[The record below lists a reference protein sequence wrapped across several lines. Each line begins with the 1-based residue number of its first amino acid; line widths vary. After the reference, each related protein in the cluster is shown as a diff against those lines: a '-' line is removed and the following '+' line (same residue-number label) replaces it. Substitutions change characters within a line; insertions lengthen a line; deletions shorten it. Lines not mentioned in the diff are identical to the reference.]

1 VATFRRRSPDACA
14 AGSGPCVRS
23 RAHPRNRRLRP
34 GRTSRAAHGAAVE
47 RFESTRSVAA
57 LLTLGD
63 GDYTASPLA
72 SGRTGAPPSG
82 GRPPTGWSSRER
94 SGITTSRWK
103 AAATSFGCRACPAAS
118 TAGGSATSGSSTSTR
133 LGSARDSSRG
143 STTRSGSS
151 APWKVAVLHYPP
163 FSCGGYFRV
172 SSMRR
177 PPRPAV
183 RAARRGSRPRRPRP
197 QLPALRT
204 PARRHLRR
212 RRRRR
217 APPSTRSGGA
227 PTGSRG
233 ASGRGRN
240 TGGCPRGA
248 PRTGCESR
256 RSGAGGGR
264 LNRLLIRPSS
274 DAVRVR
280 PDPGAT
286 AAGLPR
292 RCRAT

>member
-1 VATFRRRSPDACA
+1 MLALLV
-14 AGSGPCVRS
+14 
-23 RAHPRNRRLRP
+23 P
-34 GRTSRAAHGAAVE
+34 GRAPAHGRIPAIGDFGLGGRAE
-47 RFESTRSVAA
+47 RRMGRPSSASSPRAPSPRSSRSATA
-57 LLTLGD
+57 T
-63 GDYTASPLA
+63 TPASPLA

-103 AAATSFGCRACPAAS
+103 AAATSFGGRACPAAS

-133 LGSARDSSRG
+133 LGWARDSSRG

-151 APWKVAVLHYPP
+151 A
-163 FSCGGYFRV
+163 
-172 SSMRR
+172 
-177 PPRPAV
+177 V
-183 RAARRGSRPRRPRP
+183 RAARRGSRPRRPRS

-204 PARRHLRR
+204 LARRHLRR

-233 ASGRGRN
+233 ASGRRRN

-248 PRTGCESR
+248 PRTACESR

-274 DAVRVR
+274 DALRVR
-280 PDPGAT
+280 PV
-286 AAGLPR
+286 
-292 RCRAT
+292 RA